1 MSSATLQSL
10 IYALIQVVHNFGAVA
25 VLGIAV
31 RGMWLARHGLPI
43 QSRMA
48 ILMAVAWAIQ
58 VAGGVAFGATSLY
71 FYGHLP
77 DIHGVAVDALF
88 IKIGCAASG
97 FLIAAAYAMLGPK
110 ACFRKPFAVWVL
122 SFLLGSVALGA
133 AAFLRWF
140 S

>member
-1 MSSATLQSL
+1 MSSAALQSL

-25 VLGIAV
+25 ILGIAV

-43 QSRMA
+43 PGRLPMW
-48 ILMAVAWAIQ
+48 MAVAWAVQ
-58 VAGGVAFGATSLY
+58 VAGGAAFGATSLY

-77 DIHGVAVDALF
+77 DIHGIAIDALLV
-88 IKIGCAASG
+88 KIACAATG
-97 FLIAAAYAMLGPK
+97 FLIAVAYAMLGPK
-110 ACFRKPFAVWVL
+110 GCFRRPFAAWVL
-122 SFLLGSVALGA
+122 SFLLGAVALGA

>member
-43 QSRMA
+43 RSRLAM
-48 ILMAVAWAIQ
+48 LMAVAWAVQ
-58 VAGGVAFGATSLY
+58 VAGGAAFGATSLY

-77 DIHGVAVDALF
+77 DIHGVAVDALCV
-88 IKIGCAASG
+88 KIACAAAG
-97 FLIAAAYAMLGPK
+97 FLIAAAYAIMGPK
-110 ACFRKPFAVWVL
+110 ACFKSPFAVWLL
-122 SFLLGSVALGA
+122 SFLLGAVALSA

>member
-1 MSSATLQSL
+1 VSSATLQSL

-25 VLGIAV
+25 VLGIAT

-43 QSRMA
+43 RSHTAM
-48 ILMAVAWAIQ
+48 LMAVAWAIQ
-58 VAGGVAFGATSLY
+58 VAGGAAFGATSLY

-77 DIHGVAVDALF
+77 DIHGIAVDALLV
-88 IKIGCAASG
+88 KIGCAATG
-97 FLIAAAYAMLGPK
+97 FLFAAAYAMLGPR
-110 ACFRKPFAVWVL
+110 ACFKNPFAVWVI
-122 SFLLGSVALGA
+122 SFLLGAVALSA